1 MEKRIKKL
9 KSLTELD
16 SNFVD
21 SITEL
26 HNKMQSNYT
35 ELLIE
40 HNNRISEEKVNLLMK
55 ICEGEKLDLN
65 KFKKYLTPNDL
76 KFIIEKPS
84 NVIINN
90 DNILNKIIIDKN
102 EYYYEARENGNV
114 YNNKS
119 KLVGKYVNNK
129 IIMVN

>member
-1 MEKRIKKL
+1 MEKRIKL
-9 KSLTELD
+9 KSIDDLD
-16 SNFVD
+16 SKFID
-21 SITEL
+21 TITEL
-26 HNKMQSNYT
+26 HNNMKENYIQLET
-35 ELLIE
+35 EY
-40 HNNRISEEKVNLLMK
+40 NNKISEEKVKLLMN

-65 KFKKYLTPNDL
+65 KLKKYLKPNDL

-102 EYYYEARENGNV
+102 EYYYEAKENGNV

-129 IIMVN
+129 VIMLN